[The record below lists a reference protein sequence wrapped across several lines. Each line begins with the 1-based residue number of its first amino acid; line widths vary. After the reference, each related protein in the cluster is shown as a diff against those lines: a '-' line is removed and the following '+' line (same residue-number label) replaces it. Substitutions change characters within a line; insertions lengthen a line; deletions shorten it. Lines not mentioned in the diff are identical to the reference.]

1 MHKLL
6 RIYNQNRGLVIAIV
20 CTIAL
25 IIVII
30 QILNNLVAQ
39 DREARIQN
47 ILSVTPVPTDNKTIY
62 QNSTSVLT
70 GEKVQ
75 NIGQDTEVIKEFVKY
90 CNDGEIEKA
99 YNMLTADCKTR
110 IYPSLEYFKKVYF
123 DRIFTDKRMYQLEN
137 WYSTRN
143 FTTYYI
149 RYTEDVLSSGNISA
163 ESNQGDYITVVNQ
176 GDRKELNI
184 SSYVGASNINRS
196 STVDGVTVTVSKIHY
211 YMDYTVLTLKVRNN
225 TQNAICIDTKEKTGT
240 MYLYDTNG
248 VKYTA
253 ALNEKSVE
261 EFTIR
266 RNMGVNIDIK
276 FNKIY
281 NPESRDLDGLK
292 LKDIVLNYENYI
304 SNNEVKKK
312 IEIDVGI

>member
-6 RIYNQNRGLVIAIV
+6 RIYNQNRGLIVAIV
-20 CTIAL
+20 GTIAL

-30 QILNNLVAQ
+30 QILNNLVGQ
-39 DREARIQN
+39 DREARREN
-47 ILSVTPVPTDNKTIY
+47 ILNNTPVPTDSTAIH
-62 QNSTSVLT
+62 QNTTSVLT

-75 NIGQDTEVIKEFVKY
+75 NIGQDTEVIKEFVEY

-99 YNMLTADCKTR
+99 YSMLTADCRAR
-110 IYPSLEYFKKVYF
+110 IYPSLEYFKKVYY
-123 DRIFTDKRMYQLEN
+123 DRIFTSKRMYKLEN

-149 RYTEDVLSSGNISA
+149 RYTEDVLSSGNVSA
-163 ESNQGDYITVVNQ
+163 ESNQGDYITVVNK

-184 SSYVGASNINRS
+184 SSYVGAENTNRS

-211 YMDYTVLTLKVRNN
+211 YMDYTVLTLTVRNN
-225 TQNAICIDTKEKTGT
+225 TQNAICIDTKEKTDT

-253 ALNEKSVE
+253 ALNEKAVE
-261 EFTIR
+261 EFIIR
-266 RNMGVNIDIK
+266 RNMEFSIDVK

-281 NPESRDLDGLK
+281 NPESRELDGLK
-292 LKDIVLNYENYI
+292 IKDVVLNYENYV
-304 SNNEVKKK
+304 SNRETKKK
-312 IEIDVGI
+312 IEIDVDI

>member
-6 RIYNQNRGLVIAIV
+6 RIYNQNRGLVIAI
-20 CTIAL
+20 
-25 IIVII
+25 I

-39 DREARIQN
+39 DREARRQN

-123 DRIFTDKRMYQLEN
+123 DRIFTDKRMYKLEN

-266 RNMGVNIDIK
+266 RNMGVNIDVK
-276 FNKIY
+276 FNKTY

>member
-6 RIYNQNRGLVIAIV
+6 RIYNQNRGLVIAIL

-25 IIVII
+25 IIVIL

-39 DREARIQN
+39 DREARRQN
-47 ILSVTPVPTDNKTIY
+47 ILSVTPVPTDSTAIH

-99 YNMLTADCKTR
+99 YNMLTADCKAR